1 MNNDYCVYMHT
12 FPNGKC
18 YIGQTKQNPKY
29 RFRNGDG
36 YKGCRYLYSA
46 IQKYGWKNI
55 KHEILIDDLTQKE
68 ADYYEKYYIA
78 LYESNDRRYGYNLRT
93 GGTSGYQYTDDAKRL
108 MAEKQTGRKQSAETK
123 LKHSEALKRYYATHE
138 VSEETRQ
145 KLRRANKGQFKKGMS
160 HECSPETRKKIS
172 EALRGRKGKPLTE
185 EERKHLSKVMKARG
199 TTIQMLENI
208 APHQF
213 QKGHPPNE
221 KSMNTL
227 RQKYSK
233 KVVQCDLNGNEIA
246 IHPSITEASK
256 AIGMSTNAVGNAVRG
271 YANTAGGYIWRYADA
286 N

>member
-1 MNNDYCVYMHT
+1 MKKEYCVYMHT
-12 FPNGKC
+12 FPNGKR
-18 YIGQTKQNPKY
+18 YIGQTKQKPEH
-29 RFRNGDG
+29 RFNNGDG

-46 IQKYGWKNI
+46 IQKFGWDNI
-55 KHEILIDDLTQKE
+55 KHEILVSGLSQKD

-93 GGTSGYQYTDDAKRL
+93 GGTSGYQYTDDAKKL
-108 MAEKQTGRKQSAETK
+108 MSVKQIGRKQSEQTK
-123 LKHSEALKRYYATHE
+123 IKRSIALKNYYSTHE
-138 VSEETRQ
+138 ISEETRN
-145 KLRRANKGQFKKGMS
+145 KKRRWNSGQFKKGVP

-172 EALRGRKGKPLTE
+172 EALIGRKGKPLTE
-185 EERKHLSKVMKARG
+185 EERKHLSEVMKARG

-208 APHQF
+208 TPHQF

-233 KVVQCDLNGNEIA
+233 KVVQYDLNGNEIA
-246 IHPSITEASK
+246 IHSSITEASK
-256 AIGMSTNAVGNAVRG
+256 AIGMSANAVGNAVRG
-271 YANTAGGYIWRYADA
+271 YAKTAGGYIWRYADV